1 MNRLT
6 SSGSKEYPRY
16 NIRVLDRAFRI
27 LTLLTDGKPRT
38 PAEISESIDLNP
50 STTFRMLSTLSYHRY
65 VRRNEMTNQY
75 QLGLACLEL
84 AQGYTFSDNL
94 RRVALTELEVLRDE
108 TKETVHL
115 VVLDQMHIVYIEKIP
130 GLHAIGIMSSSV
142 GRRAPAYCTGVG
154 KVLLAYLKEDQ
165 VRSFYDQNGFHRF
178 TSNTITDL
186 DLLMQQLAQV
196 RCQGYALDKGEH
208 EDEVRCVAA
217 PIFDMEGKAVAAIS
231 ISGPALRMDPIE
243 ENYPLIDRAKE
254 TALRISQEMGYLANK
269 SGGTKGE

>member
-6 SSGSKEYPRY
+6 SSGSKEDSRY

-27 LTLLTDGKPRT
+27 LSLLTDGKPRT
-38 PAEISESIDLNP
+38 LAEISESIDLNP

-65 VRRNEMTNQY
+65 VRRNEMTSQY

-84 AQGYTFSDNL
+84 AQGYTVSDSL
-94 RRVALTELEVLRDE
+94 RRVALTELEALRDE
-108 TKETVHL
+108 TKETIHL
-115 VVLDQMHIVYIEKIP
+115 VVLDQMQIVYIEKIP
-130 GLHAIGIMSSSV
+130 GLHAIGIMSSGV
-142 GRRAPAYCTGVG
+142 GRQAPAYCTGVG

-178 TSNTITDL
+178 TSTTITDMDRLMEEL
-186 DLLMQQLAQV
+186 DQI
-196 RCQGYALDKGEH
+196 RSQGYALDNGEH

-243 ENYPLIDRAKE
+243 ENYPLIDRAKV

-269 SGGTKGE
+269 S

>member
-1 MNRLT
+1 MSGLA
-6 SSGSKEYPRY
+6 SSGPKEDSRY

-27 LTLLTDGKPRT
+27 LSLLTDGKPRT
-38 PAEISESIDLNP
+38 LAEISESIDLNP

-84 AQGYTFSDNL
+84 AQGYTFSDSL
-94 RRVALTELEVLRDE
+94 RRVALAELEALRDE

-115 VVLDQMHIVYIEKIP
+115 VVLDQMQIVYIEKIP
-130 GLHAIGIMSSSV
+130 GLHAIGIMSSRV
-142 GRRAPAYCTGVG
+142 GRQAPAYCTGVG

-165 VRSFYDQNGFHRF
+165 VRSFYDQKGFHRF
-178 TSNTITDL
+178 TSTTITDL
-186 DLLMQQLAQV
+186 DLLMQELAQI
-196 RCQGYALDKGEH
+196 RGQGYALDKGEH

-217 PIFDMEGKAVAAIS
+217 PIFDMEGRAVAAIS

-243 ENYPLIDRAKE
+243 ENHPMIDRAKE
-254 TALRISQEMGYLANK
+254 TASRISQEMGYLANK
-269 SGGTKGE
+269 S

>member
-1 MNRLT
+1 MNRLA
-6 SSGSKEYPRY
+6 SSGSKEDQRY

-65 VRRNEMTNQY
+65 VRRNETTNQY

-84 AQGYTFSDNL
+84 AQGYTLSDNL
-94 RRVALTELEVLRDE
+94 RRVALPELEALRDE

-130 GLHAIGIMSSSV
+130 GLHAIGIMSSRV

-154 KVLLAYLKEDQ
+154 KVLLAYLNEDQ

-178 TSNTITDL
+178 TSTTITDL
-186 DLLMQQLAQV
+186 NLLMQQLAQV
-196 RCQGYALDKGEH
+196 RCQGYAVDKGEH

-243 ENYPLIDRAKE
+243 ENYPLIERAKE

-269 SGGTKGE
+269 SGRTKGE

>member
-1 MNRLT
+1 MSRLA
-6 SSGSKEYPRY
+6 SSGSKEDPRY

-27 LTLLTDGKPRT
+27 LSLLADAKPRT
-38 PAEISESIDLNP
+38 LAEISESIDLNP

-84 AQGYTFSDNL
+84 AQGYTLSDNL
-94 RRVALTELEVLRDE
+94 GRVALTELEALRDE

-115 VVLDQMHIVYIEKIP
+115 VILDQMQVVYIEKIP

-142 GRRAPAYCTGVG
+142 GRHAPAYCTGVG

-165 VRSFYDQNGFHRF
+165 VRSFYDQNRLHRY

-243 ENYPLIDRAKE
+243 ENYPLIERVKE